1 MISNQIGPMSRKL
14 SRYIKHNLAQRIS
27 EITNNQVTHIQGRV
41 MYYIEW
47 NTNEGKDVYQKDIE
61 SFLAVSKSTASEII
75 SNLENNGYIE
85 RVKLESDARLRKL
98 VLLEK
103 GHEVIRLIGES
114 IKDFENELQNKLS
127 KEELECFIR
136 IIDKLIN

>member
-1 MISNQIGPMSRKL
+1 MISNQIGPMCRKL